1 MKNRFAAAAAAAL
14 TLSATGV
21 LAQTYPAKL
30 IRVVSTQTAGSP
42 ADVLLRQ
49 ITQKVS
55 ESIAHPVVVEV
66 QAGAAGVLA
75 GQTVARAAP
84 DGYTVL
90 YTLVSTIV
98 TTPQLMKARPFELK
112 DFTPI
117 IVVAQAATCMV
128 AATNFAPNT
137 IAEIVALA
145 RANPGKLAY
154 GTNGIGG
161 TYHLDMALLS
171 QKFGIDLIHVAY
183 KSGVDALMAATTAT
197 LPIAYA
203 PCATAL
209 PQVKAGKLKVIAAL
223 EKARLPELPDL
234 PAMGDQ
240 VPDYEKV
247 ASGVDLYGPAG
258 LSPAI
263 AKRLVTEMQKALA
276 APEVRSRM
284 REIAFFPNGATLDD
298 MGAQRRKDIDVVAL
312 AIKAAGLKP
321 E

>member
-1 MKNRFAAAAAAAL
+1 MNRFTTAIAATTLAACASGAF
-14 TLSATGV
+14 
-21 LAQTYPAKL
+21 AQAYPAKL

-98 TTPQLMKARPFELK
+98 TTPHLMKARPFELK

-128 AATNFAPNT
+128 AATNFAPNN

-258 LSPAI
+258 LPPAV
-263 AKRLVTEMQKALA
+263 AKRLVTEMQKAMA